1 MTEPTAPHSAP
12 PSQPTPPKGAGSK
25 RFDRLRE
32 WLPNKTQAATVAIGL
47 LAISNVACLVMLNR
61 NAPPEVMTVGV
72 REMTQSY
79 MSSIALANITPE
91 EAGVRMDLFMSVTQD
106 TLQRAGRNKN
116 VLLLARECVLAGQTA
131 DVTAAVGEAVK
142 VAMERAGTAG
152 PTSTPTPVAA
162 VPATGAL
169 GG

>member
-1 MTEPTAPHSAP
+1 MTEPTASQSTP
-12 PSQPTPPKGAGSK
+12 PSQPTSGQAARPKMLA
-25 RFDRLRE
+25 RFQE
-32 WLPNKTQAATVAIGL
+32 WLPTKTQAATVAIGL
-47 LAISNVACLVMLNR
+47 LTISNVACLVMLNR

-79 MSSIALANITPE
+79 MSSIALADITPE

-131 DVTAAVGEAVK
+131 DVTAQVGEAVK
-142 VAMERAGTAG
+142 AAMARAGTS
-152 PTSTPTPVAA
+152 PLPNRAA
-162 VPATGAL
+162 PASTGAQ

>member
-1 MTEPTAPHSAP
+1 MTEPTAPQTPSPSKTAGVKPTWASRLAP
-12 PSQPTPPKGAGSK
+12 
-25 RFDRLRE
+25 LRE

-47 LAISNVACLVMLNR
+47 LTISNVACLVMLNR

-72 REMTQSY
+72 REMTQGY

-106 TLQRAGRNKN
+106 TLQRAGRDKN

-131 DVTAAVGEAVK
+131 DVTAEVGEAVK
-142 VAMERAGTAG
+142 AAMARAGAG
-152 PTSTPTPVAA
+152 RLTPTATA
-162 VPATGAL
+162 TATATGAA

>member
-1 MTEPTAPHSAP
+1 MTEQPTPQSP
-12 PSQPTPPKGAGSK
+12 SPSQPTPPAKQKG
-25 RFDRLRE
+25 DRLARIRE
-32 WLPNKTQAATVAIGL
+32 WLPSKTQAATVAIGA
-47 LAISNVACLVMLNR
+47 LAISNVACLVLLNR
-61 NAPPEVMTVGV
+61 NSPPEVMTVGV

-131 DVTAAVGEAVK
+131 DVTAEVGEAVK
-142 VAMERAGTAG
+142 AAMERAGAARPTAN
-152 PTSTPTPVAA
+152 AA
-162 VPATGAL
+162 PASTGAF